1 MGLLLMFDREGWRER
16 ERERALG
23 EEKES
28 VIRGEGERQKG
39 KENLKKRI
47 PLAISHLAS
56 RN

>member
-1 MGLLLMFDREGWRER
+1 MER

-28 VIRGEGERQKG
+28 IIRGEGERQRG